1 MQGRTG
7 GSARV
12 LTIGKK
18 GKVTYGSS
26 SAKKSTQKKAS
37 TQNSEPT
44 TSGERES
51 KESDGQAKSSELDQT
66 AVTEETSDDED
77 GDEEEAAR
85 LGLVIDLLDDG
96 VQRRRR
102 EALGSKADESTSI
115 VEDSTKGTERPLLDP
130 RLTVDEI
137 SGERLAV
144 EKWPLRYIPPEER
157 PAQSEE
163 DFDEEE
169 DRGDQ

>member
-26 SAKKSTQKKAS
+26 GAKKSTQKKAS
-37 TQNSEPT
+37 AQNSEPT
-44 TSGERES
+44 TGAEKAS
-51 KESDGQAKSSELDQT
+51 KESDGQAKSSDLDQA
-66 AVTEETSDDED
+66 AVTEETSDDD
-77 GDEEEAAR
+77 DDDEAEAAR

-102 EALGSKADESTSI
+102 EALGSKPDEPTST
-115 VEDSTKGTERPLLDP
+115 VEDNTKGTERPLLDP
-130 RLTVDEI
+130 RLTVDEV

-144 EKWPLRYIPPEER
+144 EKWPLRYIPPDER

-169 DRGDQ
+169 EGGDQ